1 MGTLMEIRMGYG
13 PLMEFLYQRI
23 LAFISGLKNWS
34 ADGLLFMQEI
44 SFVEEGSLVCRNKF

>member
-13 PLMEFLYQRI
+13 PLMEFWDQRI
-23 LAFISGLKNWS
+23 LAVISGLKNWT

-44 SFVEEGSLVCRNKF
+44 SFVEEGSLGCRNKF